1 MHEQCSQVGVLGTEA
16 QLHIACYSLR
26 KWLLKDY
33 KLHLENFILKLGER
47 GGWGEGEGR
56 GGEREK
62 GEGVGRRGGG
72 RGGKEGVKREEGGE
86 EKGERMGRMGRRRG
100 ED

>member
-1 MHEQCSQVGVLGTEA
+1 M
-16 QLHIACYSLR
+16 
-26 KWLLKDY
+26 
-33 KLHLENFILKLGER
+33 HLENLILNLGER

-62 GEGVGRRGGG
+62 GEEVGRRGRG

-86 EKGERMGRMGRRRG
+86 EKGRG
-100 ED
+100 